1 MELYSTPSK
10 QLDKFIYEKLQPD
23 RVFLEQLQHAVHM
36 ICEFLRESCFVVAS
50 APRTRVLKVVK
61 GGSAGKGTA
70 LKENSDAD
78 LVVFL
83 SCFKDYEDQ
92 RKNREEI
99 IREIQQRLVECKK
112 QRHFELEFDVIR
124 PNARVLSFQLS
135 SRTLSE
141 SISFDVLPAYDALDH
156 LVSGYKV
163 NPMVYIQ
170 LFQKCLPGGEF
181 STCFTELQRDF
192 IVSRPTKV
200 KSLIRLVK
208 HWYKSYVRQ
217 HKQMLRNGE
226 SLPPKYALELL
237 TVYAWEEGS
246 GETNFSMAE
255 AFRTVLELLQ
265 HYQQL
270 CVYWTVNYD
279 FSNETLRSYLSRQL
293 SKSRPVILDPA
304 DPTNIV
310 GNGSRWDLVAK
321 EAEKCCRQQCCMS
334 SSGTP
339 VRPWNVP
346 PEQTH
351 WKRKDVCRLNYLRP
365 AEDLCCPLSAPQPAP
380 VSPISTFPRPQWS
393 EDLCTVL

>member
-1 MELYSTPSK
+1 LMELYSTPSK

-23 RVFLEQLQHAVHM
+23 SVFLEQLHRAVHM
-36 ICEFLRESCFVVAS
+36 ICEFLRESCFAVAS

-83 SCFKDYEDQ
+83 NCFKDYEDQ

-99 IREIQQRLVECKK
+99 IREIQQRLVECKQ
-112 QRHFELEFDVIR
+112 QRHFELKFDVIQ

-141 SISFDVLPAYDALDH
+141 SISFDVLPAYDALHH

-163 NPMVYIQ
+163 DPMVYIQ
-170 LFQKCLPGGEF
+170 LFQKGLPGGEF

-192 IVSRPTKV
+192 VVNRPTKV

-208 HWYKSYVRQ
+208 HWYKS
-217 HKQMLRNGE
+217 MLRNGE
-226 SLPPKYALELL
+226 TLPPQYALELL
-237 TVYAWEEGS
+237 TVYAWEKGS

-279 FSNETLRSYLSRQL
+279 FSNAILRSYLSRQL
-293 SKSRPVILDPA
+293 SKSGPVILDPA

-321 EAEKCCRQQCCMS
+321 EAETCCRRQCCMS
-334 SSGTP
+334 SSGVP
-339 VRPWNVP
+339 VRPW
-346 PEQTH
+346 
-351 WKRKDVCRLNYLRP
+351 
-365 AEDLCCPLSAPQPAP
+365 
-380 VSPISTFPRPQWS
+380 
-393 EDLCTVL
+393 